1 MISAYAPTLEVS
13 EANPELRELFYNQ
26 LDSTVSTVASRD
38 ACVNLGD
45 FNSFADSVKR
55 SLFDCL
61 KSCLLVCACY
71 PLLPYELDLSGSKSN
86 YQTFV

>member
-1 MISAYAPTLEVS
+1 ML
-13 EANPELRELFYNQ
+13 
-26 LDSTVSTVASRD
+26 
-38 ACVNLGD
+38 
-45 FNSFADSVKR
+45 DSVKR